1 MGEDFANIYDKGL
14 ISKVH
19 KELIRLKIERTSS
32 PIKLWA
38 EIQVI
43 QNGNSE
49 DDDKEGL
56 ALSSIKINHKI
67 IVVKISR
74 CWQMNGIR

>member
-1 MGEDFANIYDKGL
+1 MRLHQTEKLLYSEGNYQQNKKAAYRMGEDFANIYDKGL

-43 QNGNSE
+43 
-49 DDDKEGL
+49 
-56 ALSSIKINHKI
+56 
-67 IVVKISR
+67 
-74 CWQMNGIR
+74 